1 MESYTRSVRNRD
13 GSQEAGR
20 QKTTYYDADGRA
32 TDDPARAAA
41 GEIAEYGPHGR
52 RLRRTRF
59 FLNRAELPW
68 LPVGE
73 AAFLLWVLAALLVI
87 WASIG
92 LVLRFL

>member
-1 MESYTRSVRNRD
+1 VRRD
-13 GSQEAGR
+13 GSKHADRRE
-20 QKTTYYDADGRA
+20 TVYYDADGR
-32 TDDPARAAA
+32 TTEDPARAVA

-59 FLNRAELPW
+59 FLSRSELPW
-68 LPVGE
+68 LPFGE
-73 AAFLLWVLAALLVI
+73 AAFLLWALAALLVI